1 MNTII
6 NFVGI
11 LIVLWIVQYL
21 FMKNKKPLE
30 QSLKKEKLIG
40 ERVLVTR
47 EQFPDVEVNLYR
59 YDSEKPVGL
68 VVVAHGGAL
77 INGDADMTDSFCDTL
92 RHDCKCCVASIN
104 YKKLAQQKPPY
115 QQQEIIDV
123 TQYFMKNACSH
134 GRFFWRK
141 LFTNRSCFD
150 INRFS
155 IKNKRTYSFLPNVG

>member
-1 MNTII
+1 M
-6 NFVGI
+6 
-11 LIVLWIVQYL
+11 
-21 FMKNKKPLE
+21 
-30 QSLKKEKLIG
+30 
-40 ERVLVTR
+40 VTR

-92 RHDCKCCVASIN
+92 RNDCKCCVASIN

-123 TQYFMKNACSH
+123 TQYFMKNASSYNLQT
-134 GRFFWRK
+134 GNVVMVGFSGGSYLQIGAASILMDFQLRIGYISKMVNSR
-141 LFTNRSCFD
+141 NR
-150 INRFS
+150 INEKIIFLHVS
-155 IKNKRTYSFLPNVG
+155 NTEEICDLMHSFLD